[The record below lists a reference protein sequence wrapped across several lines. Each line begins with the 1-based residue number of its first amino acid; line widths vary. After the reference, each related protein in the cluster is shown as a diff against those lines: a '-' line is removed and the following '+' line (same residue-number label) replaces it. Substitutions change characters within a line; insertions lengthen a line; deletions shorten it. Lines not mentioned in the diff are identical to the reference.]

1 MTRLVWFVGWVG
13 VAIWS
18 LLCAATYGLFDL
30 VGRLFMRNADAFSAD
45 PSTVEGIWRV
55 LSVLHS
61 LSTGSVLVAWAVVS
75 LLILAVPWA
84 IDRMIG
90 PATLAPGSGP
100 RPAPPVGGVIDLAP
114 DQYSVGPARTG
125 GSAWTGAPPRIPPA
139 RPLRSR
145 RRPGAWPS

>member
-1 MTRLVWFVGWVG
+1 MSRVLWVFGWIG

-30 VGRLFMRNADAFSAD
+30 VGRLVMRNADAFSAD

-55 LSVLHS
+55 LNVLHS
-61 LSTGSVLVAWAVVS
+61 LSTGAVLVAWAVVS

-90 PATLAPGSGP
+90 PVAGRPTARPGRVPQPGP
-100 RPAPPVGGVIDLAP
+100 GGVIDLAP
-114 DQYSVGPARTG
+114 DQYSVGPARAG
-125 GSAWTGAPPRIPPA
+125 GTSWAGAPPRIPPGP
-139 RPLRSR
+139 R
-145 RRPGAWPS
+145 